1 MSTPHAD
8 AVQTLCYG
16 PRLKGGEAH
25 KPTIF
30 TIEAHNK
37 LGGRIQIVMME
48 S

>member
-1 MSTPHAD
+1 
-8 AVQTLCYG
+8 VFG
-16 PRLKGGEAH
+16 PGIEPENKSGIDTH
-25 KPTIF
+25 F